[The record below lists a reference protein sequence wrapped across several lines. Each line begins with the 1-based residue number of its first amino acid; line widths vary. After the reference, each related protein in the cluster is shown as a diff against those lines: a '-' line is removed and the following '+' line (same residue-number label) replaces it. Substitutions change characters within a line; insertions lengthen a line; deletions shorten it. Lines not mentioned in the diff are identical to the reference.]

1 MKNFLFTSESVSE
14 GHPDKVSDLISD
26 AVLDAILSEDPA
38 ARVAAET
45 LTNTN
50 LVVLAGEI
58 TTTAKIDYED
68 ITRKTLKLIGYDD
81 SEYGIDYK
89 SCEVLVKYDTQ
100 SPDIAKGVD
109 GAMDNP
115 LDQGAGDQG
124 LMFGY
129 ACDETDELMPL
140 PLISIDFE

>member
-100 SPDIAKGVD
+100 TPDIAKGVD

-115 LDQGAGDQG
+115 LCLVMPVMK
-124 LMFGY
+124 LMN
-129 ACDETDELMPL
+129 
-140 PLISIDFE
+140 